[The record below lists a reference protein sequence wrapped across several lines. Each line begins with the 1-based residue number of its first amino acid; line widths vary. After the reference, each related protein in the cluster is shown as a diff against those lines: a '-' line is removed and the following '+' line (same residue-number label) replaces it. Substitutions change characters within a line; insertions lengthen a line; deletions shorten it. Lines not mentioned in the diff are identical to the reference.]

1 MQVVILIPCLMPISF
16 DSEKQDVRSHNWKKP
31 DFPSLYCWREVAQSC
46 PTLCDPVDCSPP
58 GFSVHG
64 ILQARILE
72 WVAISFSRE
81 SSRPRDRT
89 QVSRIGGRRFN
100 LWATREASYCWVI
113 EFLIVLLY
121 EGFVM
126 VALFCEWNG
135 LLISKP
141 YVSSWVI
148 FLCCLF

>member
-1 MQVVILIPCLMPISF
+1 MEEYLIKIQSFWDIMLCEISQSQKDESHTIPLTWNIWKWKWSHSVVS
-16 DSEKQDVRSHNWKKP
+16 DSATPRPWD
-31 DFPSLYCWREVAQSC
+31 
-46 PTLCDPVDCSPP
+46 SPA
-58 GFSVHG
+58 G
-64 ILQARILE
+64 ILER
-72 WVAISFSRE
+72 VAISFSRE
-81 SSRPRDRT
+81 SSRHRDRT

-141 YVSSWVI
+141 YVSPWVI